1 MLCLHKVSSRVET
14 FQDLSLPIPSRDHLQ
29 MLHQGTQKAGGS
41 LAACSDA
48 YGGEPG
54 WMGWMWEWLRS
65 WFWGPTVGLHDCL
78 AAFFSADELKG
89 DNMYRFVAD

>member
-1 MLCLHKVSSRVET
+1 
-14 FQDLSLPIPSRDHLQ
+14 

-54 WMGWMWEWLRS
+54 WVGWMWEWLRS

-89 DNMYRFVAD
+89 DNMYRFDAKNVVDIA